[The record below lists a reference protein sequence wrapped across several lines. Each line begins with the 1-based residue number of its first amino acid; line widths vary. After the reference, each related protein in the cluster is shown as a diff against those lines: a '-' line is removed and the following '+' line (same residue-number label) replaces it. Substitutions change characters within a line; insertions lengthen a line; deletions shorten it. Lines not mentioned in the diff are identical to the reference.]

1 MSAEDL
7 VVPSRRLLCSDGLTD
22 MVGHEAI
29 EQSMAAGDEEAVRL
43 VFAQAMDA
51 GGADNISIIV
61 ASVTSDV
68 D

>member
-1 MSAEDL
+1 
-7 VVPSRRLLCSDGLTD
+7 